1 MLAKNDYKGFQEACT
16 LATFNSKAATAPV
29 TKELYH
35 FLLKTLGERPQAFA
49 TISAAVGQEG
59 TEDGL
64 VDPLNSAI
72 GILTD
77 MSREANV
84 LGKTE
89 VQPDRE
95 TLRLV
100 LQVAGSGS
108 GDWESARM
116 LVEAVRHGRLPAV
129 LSLDQWELPDLD
141 IPLDQVL
148 WKSMFECIH
157 SAAAGAG
164 AGVQREVDVM
174 NFLMADQ
181 LTRSQDVQ
189 MDEDLWGHVLQV
201 CYMLMFCNAGTII
214 YHAPA
219 LRLT

>member
-1 MLAKNDYKGFQEACT
+1 M
-16 LATFNSKAATAPV
+16 

-49 TISAAVGQEG
+49 SISATAGQEG
-59 TEDGL
+59 TKDSL

-100 LQVAGSGS
+100 LEVAGGGS

-164 AGVQREVDVM
+164 AGVQREADVM

-181 LTRSQDVQ
+181 LAKSQDVQ

-201 CYMLMFCNAGTII
+201 CWMLLLCYAEIMIC
-214 YHAPA
+214 HAPTQ
-219 LRLT
+219 RLNYFFCS

>member
-1 MLAKNDYKGFQEACT
+1 MLVKNDYKGFQEACT
-16 LATFNSKAATAPV
+16 LATSTSKEATAPV
-29 TKELYH
+29 TKEVYH

-49 TISAAVGQEG
+49 SISATAGQER

-100 LQVAGSGS
+100 LKVAGGGS

-148 WKSMFECIH
+148 WKSMFECIR

-164 AGVQREVDVM
+164 VHREVDVM

-181 LTRSQDVQ
+181 LAKSQDVQ

-201 CYMLMFCNAGTII
+201 CYKLLFVMQEYSYIM
-214 YHAPA
+214 YQ
-219 LRLT
+219 LRA